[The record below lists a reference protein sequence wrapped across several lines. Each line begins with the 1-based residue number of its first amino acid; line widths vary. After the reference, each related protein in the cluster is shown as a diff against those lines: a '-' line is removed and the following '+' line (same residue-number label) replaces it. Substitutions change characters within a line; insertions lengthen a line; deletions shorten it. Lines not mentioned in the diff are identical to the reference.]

1 MRSKLFVVFLSSA
14 ILGLLVLGSLS
25 SCESKVDHIAVIQSL
40 DSTFQ
45 SVETA
50 EKKFNNINRF
60 NTEQFFKGIKGDLD
74 YVQASYKGEMAYDMA
89 KLFAD
94 YRSITKLVKDFGHRH
109 TRLKKEILRTKKQI
123 FDLQSAIMAGAT
135 QDAEGNKFSNLYL
148 ETHSSQEVRIAK
160 ELVDEI
166 DEMVERLKKAQ
177 ARYDQVYPEI
187 EAAFRELGIMPESE
201 S

>member
-1 MRSKLFVVFLSSA
+1 MRSKLFIVFLSSA
-14 ILGLLVLGSLS
+14 ICGLLVLGSLS
-25 SCESKVDHIAVIQSL
+25 SCESKADHTAVIQTL

-45 SVETA
+45 AVEKA
-50 EKKFNNINRF
+50 EKKFNTIDRF
-60 NTEQFFKGIKGDLD
+60 NTEQFFKGIKADLD
-74 YVQASYKGEMAYDMA
+74 YVQANYEGEMDYEVA

-123 FDLQSAIMAGAT
+123 FDLQSAIEAGAT
-135 QDAEGNKFSNLYL
+135 QDAAGNEFSSLYL
-148 ETHSSQEVRIAK
+148 STHSSQEVRIAD
-160 ELVDEI
+160 ELVNEI

-177 ARYDQVYPEI
+177 TRYDQIFPQI
-187 EAAFRELGIMPESE
+187 EAAFEELGIMPERE